1 MDIVGR
7 AAAIYFVVLLMFKL
21 AGRRALSDITTFD
34 FVLLLIIGEATQQAL
49 LGDDFSLTN
58 AALVIVT
65 LLAIDIGLTLLKRR
79 SPSLAKVI
87 DGMAM
92 ILVEDGKVLHQRLE
106 KARVGE
112 DDILEAARL
121 NQGLERMEQIK
132 FAILEKNGSISIVPT
147 S

>member
-132 FAILEKNGSISIVPT
+132 FAILEKNGSISIVPK